1 MKYHLI
7 IFAFAAFTSGIRLK
21 KNKKK
26 TTTTNMGVK
35 ELIPVFCYKSDGLGP
50 HISWSSPVL
59 LEAGAIIL
67 ILQLMR
73 LKHRKIHVYIFY

>member
-1 MKYHLI
+1 
-7 IFAFAAFTSGIRLK
+7 
-21 KNKKK
+21 
-26 TTTTNMGVK
+26 MGVK

-67 ILQLMR
+67 ILQPMK

>member
-21 KNKKK
+21 KKKK

-35 ELIPVFCYKSDGLGP
+35 ELIPVFCYKSDGLGS

-67 ILQLMR
+67 VLQLMK